1 MPIKRRKISEL
12 EEAQDLTGFFTIGY
26 RVLNGVKKSVKYG
39 LEHIQTAYENMLK
52 AMDEAKEATTEMR
65 QLEATVQ
72 ENEEERETAESR
84 RDASEQ
90 GRCNEEEK
98 RVEAENIRKIAESK
112 RVEAE
117 SGRVTEEDARHNSE
131 LVRINAESLRV
142 SQENTRKVT
151 ETNRVNVEATR
162 VAEEGKRVIAEKG
175 RVDAEAIRIAE
186 FTTLKQN
193 AETAT
198 SDANETANHPTYI
211 GTDHYVYKWNKS
223 TKAYDKMDIYCKGDA
238 FSIKRVYS
246 SIAALQADVNNME
259 VEIGDFVLVNT
270 NNVEDP
276 DNAKLYVKNKKVDG
290 TYSYDFLVDMSGA
303 IGFTGKTPQI
313 SIGTVSKGSNPVVT
327 LSEDG
332 VDGDANP
339 KYKLN
344 LVLPQGEKGEAPVL
358 EVGTITTGAS
368 GSQASAT
375 LDPNGSTSTG
385 APKYRL
391 NMTIPQG
398 LQGAGNMQ
406 VSVSGLVAGKTYLF
420 KPSANNSAVGS
431 LVEFSQAQADWDVT
445 DTSLPSFIKNKPS
458 SFTPSAHKHKKS
470 EITDFPTSMPASD
483 VYDWAKQQNKPSYT
497 ALEVGALPSAGTA
510 VAADKLANAR
520 KINGIDFDGTKDII
534 LANVGDSIHIQYENM
549 PKGVQTA
556 DLSNLDSNWYYPVLL
571 ESKYSS
577 MMQTFGV
584 HVNLDTNV
592 PAWATHQSGFSCNCE
607 IKARGGQWG
616 TNGAPIT
623 VTEYNV
629 GWFSGY
635 RPLGYINQ
643 FQNTNDIAFYLR
655 GGGVYKLYNNNGA
668 TINIIQN
675 SISVAGQTIEPLL
688 CSSVSGST
696 DTANGINDTPTA
708 VGHSCLVVNQ
718 IVCTNAKLNGTMSS
732 GILYIDASRAPNNN
746 HDEGIRITD
755 STGGW
760 STISIGTKAG
770 EFKGTHETQW
780 NVCKG
785 PTGDFYIDRN
795 ALSVTGA
802 NGFMIPK
809 NGGGIHCS
817 TGFYKDSDI
826 RLKSD
831 IKPLSHTLEQILSIP
846 TTSFKMNAKKRIGTI
861 AQELEKICPELVS
874 EITKRKDSVPENI
887 NWEVII
893 IEEGG
898 KQVEYVKVKSV
909 EYEMISILVL
919 EGLKLLNRKFENLRN
934 ELLNK

>member
-12 EEAQDLTGFFTIGY
+12 EEAQDFTGFFTIGY

-98 RVEAENIRKIAESK
+98 RVEAEKVRMVAEGK
-112 RVEAE
+112 RIDAE
-117 SGRVTEEDARHNSE
+117 SGRITEEDARHNSE
-131 LVRINAESLRV
+131 LVRTNAESLRV
-142 SQENTRKVT
+142 SQENTRQVA

-162 VAEEGKRVIAEKG
+162 VAEEGKRVIAEKE
-175 RVDAEAIRIAE
+175 RVDAEAIRVAE

-483 VYDWAKQQNKPSYT
+483 VYDWAKQQNKPSYS
-497 ALEVGALPSAGTA
+497 ASEVGALSEDGNATSAT
-510 VAADKLANAR
+510 KLANAR
-520 KINGIDFDGTKDII
+520 TIWGQSFDGTQNITGEFNSKSNVLTSAQFITTGKEDAYSGFFASGHEGRAWCEGVGAYNATVENNSNQTTLL
-534 LANVGDSIHIQYENM
+534 LAYRSGTDFNVGANRLFEM
-549 PKGVQTA
+549 
-556 DLSNLDSNWYYPVLL
+556 DLLNSGTELKLWFGGPSTEQLRLDNTGKLTVSTLQGNLNYSYVKDMITHSNEFNVLD
-571 ESKYSS
+571 E
-577 MMQTFGV
+577 
-584 HVNLDTNV
+584 
-592 PAWATHQSGFSCNCE
+592 
-607 IKARGGQWG
+607 
-616 TNGAPIT
+616 
-623 VTEYNV
+623 
-629 GWFSGY
+629 
-635 RPLGYINQ
+635 GYIDGSYAAFWFNYRWKNEV
-643 FQNTNDIAFYLR
+643 NTPIPAINF
-655 GGGVYKLYNNNGA
+655 GNGSGTTNMA
-668 TINIIQN
+668 ILQ
-675 SISVAGQTIEPLL
+675 
-688 CSSVSGST
+688 CSR
-696 DTANGINDTPTA
+696 
-708 VGHSCLVVNQ
+708 VN
-718 IVCTNAKLNGTMSS
+718 
-732 GILYIDASRAPNNN
+732 APNGFFKES
-746 HDEGIRITD
+746 DKRI
-755 STGGW
+755 
-760 STISIGTKAG
+760 
-770 EFKGTHETQW
+770 
-780 NVCKG
+780 
-785 PTGDFYIDRN
+785 
-795 ALSVTGA
+795 
-802 NGFMIPK
+802 
-809 NGGGIHCS
+809 
-817 TGFYKDSDI
+817 
-826 RLKSD
+826 KSN
-831 IKPLSHTLEQILSIP
+831 IEELQFTLEDISKIP
-846 TTSFKMNAKKRIGTI
+846 TVCFDMHGKRQIGTI
-861 AQELEKICPELVS
+861 AQDIESICPLIVDETYMPLAS
-874 EITKRKDSVPENI
+874 LPKDES
-887 NWEVII
+887 WEVRREGK
-893 IEEGG
+893 IETA
-898 KQVEYVKVKSV
+898 KVKIV
-909 EYEMISILVL
+909 EYEMFGVISLHGV
-919 EGLKLLNRKFENLRN
+919 KLLVKKNAKLEQKVSSLEKEVK
-934 ELLNK
+934 ELKEIVKRLINH

>member
-52 AMDEAKEATTEMR
+52 AMDEAKEATTDMR

-112 RVEAE
+112 RVDAE
-117 SGRVTEEDARHNSE
+117 SGRITEEDARHNSE
-131 LVRINAESLRV
+131 LVRTNAESLRV
-142 SQENTRKVT
+142 SQENTRKVV

-175 RVDAEAIRIAE
+175 RVDAEAIRVAE

-198 SDANETANHPTYI
+198 ADANETANHPTYI

-238 FSIKRVYS
+238 FSIKKVYS
-246 SIAALQADVNNME
+246 SIAALQADVNKME

-332 VDGDANP
+332 VDGDGNP

-431 LVEFSQAQADWDVT
+431 LVEFSQAQADWNVT

-497 ALEVGALPSAGTA
+497 ASEVGALASNGTA
-510 VAADKLANAR
+510 ATATKLATAR
-520 KINGIDFDGTKDII
+520 TINGIAFDGTENISITAPASDVSVWAKAASKPNYNFNEINDAWDTSVSSGEIQRKI
-534 LANVGDSIHIQYENM
+534 LI
-549 PKGVQTA
+549 
-556 DLSNLDSNWYYPVLL
+556 
-571 ESKYSS
+571 
-577 MMQTFGV
+577 
-584 HVNLDTNV
+584 TNTK
-592 PAWATHQSGFSCNCE
+592 PE
-607 IKARGGQWG
+607 
-616 TNGAPIT
+616 
-623 VTEYNV
+623 
-629 GWFSGY
+629 GY
-635 RPLGYINQ
+635 RSRAAIGLENSP
-643 FQNTNDIAFYLR
+643 NTF
-655 GGGVYKLYNNNGA
+655 
-668 TINIIQN
+668 
-675 SISVAGQTIEPLL
+675 
-688 CSSVSGST
+688 SSVMLSVGIDDYGNNWRNFFFDRDGNTGIYGNYITYDT
-696 DTANGINDTPTA
+696 DKGIYNKYHNTIFAAN
-708 VGHSCLVVNQ
+708 
-718 IVCTNAKLNGTMSS
+718 SS
-732 GILYIDASRAPNNN
+732 GWYANTSIRAS
-746 HDEGIRITD
+746 
-755 STGGW
+755 GGF
-760 STISIGTKAG
+760 
-770 EFKGTHETQW
+770 FKES
-780 NVCKG
+780 
-785 PTGDFYIDRN
+785 DR
-795 ALSVTGA
+795 
-802 NGFMIPK
+802 
-809 NGGGIHCS
+809 
-817 TGFYKDSDI
+817 
-826 RLKSD
+826 RLKSN
-831 IKPLSHTLEQILSIP
+831 IKPLEHTLDQILSIP
-846 TTSFKMNAKKRIGTI
+846 TSSFIMDGKEQIGSM
-861 AQELEKICPELVS
+861 AQDVEKICPEIVL
-874 EITKRKDSVPENI
+874 ETFKRKNEVPERND
-887 NWEVII
+887 WKVEVKK
-893 IEEGG
+893 ENGE
-898 KQVEYVKVKSV
+898 QVEYVKIKQV
-909 EYEMISILVL
+909 EYEMLSVLAL
-919 EGLKLLNRKFENLRN
+919 EGLKLLNQKVDNLKK

>member
-12 EEAQDLTGFFTIGY
+12 EEAKDLTGFFTIGY

-52 AMDEAKEATTEMR
+52 AMDEAKEATTDMR
-65 QLEATVQ
+65 LLEATVQ
-72 ENEEERETAESR
+72 ENEEDRETVESR

-276 DNAKLYVKNKKVDG
+276 DNAKLYVKNKKIDG

-332 VDGDANP
+332 VDGDGNP

-358 EVGTITTGAS
+358 EVGTVTTGTS

-375 LDPNGSTSTG
+375 LEPNGLTSTG

-391 NMTIPQG
+391 NMAIPQG
-398 LQGAGNMQ
+398 PQGTGNMQ
-406 VSVSGLVAGKTYLF
+406 VSVSGLVSGKTYLF
-420 KPSANNSAVGS
+420 KPSANNSAVGT

-497 ALEVGALPSAGTA
+497 ASEVGALPSDGI
-510 VAADKLANAR
+510 ANAAIKLQTAR
-520 KINGIDFDGTKDII
+520 AINGVAFDGTKDIGI
-534 LANVGDSIHIQYENM
+534 NYL
-549 PKGVQTA
+549 
-556 DLSNLDSNWYYPVLL
+556 YP
-571 ESKYSS
+571 
-577 MMQTFGV
+577 
-584 HVNLDTNV
+584 
-592 PAWATHQSGFSCNCE
+592 
-607 IKARGGQWG
+607 
-616 TNGAPIT
+616 APIFANMNLNAIT
-623 VTEYNV
+623 VPGMYYC
-629 GWFSGY
+629 GA
-635 RPLGYINQ
+635 
-643 FQNTNDIAFYLR
+643 NDIASTVVNSPTNHAFSLLVEQHAGFKQTVTTYDSDTTQIKTYSRNYNGQQWTAWYRIYTTVDNPIMDDIGDATQGPVALVHGSYKRKVIVCATKPDGWVSRIALGIFGQR
-655 GGGVYKLYNNNGA
+655 GSFGPCLL
-668 TINIIQN
+668 
-675 SISVAGQTIEPLL
+675 SV
-688 CSSVSGST
+688 
-696 DTANGINDTPTA
+696 GIND
-708 VGHSCLVVNQ
+708 S
-718 IVCTNAKLNGTMSS
+718 GTSYRDFVFYNS
-732 GILYIDASRAPNNN
+732 GQL
-746 HDEGIRITD
+746 HCEG
-755 STGGW
+755 
-760 STISIGTKAG
+760 
-770 EFKGTHETQW
+770 
-780 NVCKG
+780 
-785 PTGDFYIDRN
+785 
-795 ALSVTGA
+795 
-802 NGFMIPK
+802 GF
-809 NGGGIHCS
+809 
-817 TGFYKDSDI
+817 FKDSDI
-826 RLKSD
+826 RLKKD
-831 IKPLSHTLEQILSIP
+831 IKPLNHTLDQILAIP
-846 TTSFKMNAKKRIGTI
+846 TASFIMDGTRQIGTI
-861 AQELEKICPELVS
+861 AQKIEKICPEIVS
-874 EITKRKDSVPENI
+874 DGVKRKSEVPDNDD
-887 NWEVII
+887 WEVEIREDKGEKI
-893 IEEGG
+893 
-898 KQVEYVKVKSV
+898 EYVKTKKV
-909 EYEMISILVL
+909 EYEMLAVLAL
-919 EGLKLLNRKFENLRN
+919 EGLKLLNRKVEDLRN
-934 ELLNK
+934 EILNK